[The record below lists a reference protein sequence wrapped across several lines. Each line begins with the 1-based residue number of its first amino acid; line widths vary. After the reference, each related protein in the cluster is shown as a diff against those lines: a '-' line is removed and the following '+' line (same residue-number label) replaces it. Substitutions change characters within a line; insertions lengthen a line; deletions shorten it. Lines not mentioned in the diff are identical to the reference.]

1 MLYRF
6 SALIHRG
13 FNSYSQSRQ
22 NGQIHL
28 WLISLIAIYTPF
40 EDLIVAWLPLPNS
53 AQTGLRFIPELT
65 IYLIF
70 IWVIGRRIVSGKG
83 WQTTIIDPLVLAM
96 AIATGISIL
105 LNNSRLFPSLA
116 NLRSIWRYLALY
128 YTIVNLPLA
137 KSQVV
142 QLLKIIKAV
151 GFIQAAIASFQFF
164 LPGKLKI
171 ALAAGNCEKGA
182 IKNASCGTFLD
193 SANLSGFLLLVIGLV
208 VSIVYVNCHYLVPPL
223 RDVFSLGIYYFG
235 MFASKKRAALLMSV
249 FLIVLTLSFLKRF
262 RNLRFLIWVLS
273 ALAIAVIFI
282 YPLLSLDLDI
292 GQREVGE
299 EVPNITSYFLS
310 VFSPEYWEHTLSA
323 SRGWVVTKVIQT
335 SWESSS
341 WFGFGPDH
349 ETLITNMGQ
358 FITSDEVKK
367 LVRDMEVFDDP
378 YWFAYMGYFGIVGL
392 LINWFILL
400 RLFQAGRELLRIT
413 AVKDYQIL
421 AISFCSL
428 IVVAF
433 FYSFVER
440 VFKLRHFSFY
450 FWLLAGLVV
459 NVYQSQIYK
468 LRNSQINTDKFG
480 TRRPED

>member
-1 MLYRF
+1 M
-6 SALIHRG
+6 
-13 FNSYSQSRQ
+13 
-22 NGQIHL
+22 
-28 WLISLIAIYTPF
+28 IAIYTPF
-40 EDLIVAWLPLPNS
+40 EDLIVAWLPLPS
-53 AQTGLRFIPELT
+53 SVQTGLRFIPELT

-70 IWVIGRRIVSGKG
+70 IQVIGKRLTTGKG
-83 WQTTIIDPLVLAM
+83 WQATIIDPLVLAL
-96 AIATGISIL
+96 AIATSISIF
-105 LNNSRLFPSLA
+105 LNQSRLFPSLA
-116 NLRSIWRYLALY
+116 NLRSVWRYLALY
-128 YTIVNLPLA
+128 YTLVNLPLG
-137 KSQVV
+137 KSQIV
-142 QLLKIIKAV
+142 QLLKIIKVV

-182 IKNASCGTFLD
+182 IKKASCGTFLD
-193 SANLSGFLLLVIGLV
+193 SANLSGYLLLVIGV
-208 VSIVYVNCHYLVPPL
+208 VISIIYANCDYLVPPL
-223 RDVFSLGIYYFG
+223 KEVFSLGIYYFG

-249 FLIVLTLSFLKRF
+249 LLIILTLSFLKRF
-262 RNLRFLIWVLS
+262 RNLRLLLWVLS

-292 GQREVGE
+292 GQREIGE

-323 SRGWVVTKVIQT
+323 SRGWVVTTVIQT

-349 ETLITNMGQ
+349 ETLISNMGQ
-358 FITSDEVKK
+358 FLTSDEVKK
-367 LVRDMEVFDDP
+367 LIRDIEVFDDP
-378 YWFAYMGYFGIVGL
+378 YWFAYMGYFGVVGL
-392 LINWFILL
+392 LINWFMLL
-400 RLFQAGRELLRIT
+400 RLFQTGRELLRIT
-413 AVKDYQIL
+413 TVKDYQVL

-428 IVVAF
+428 IIVAF

-459 NVYQSQIYK
+459 NVHQSQTLELINSYK
-468 LRNSQINTDKFG
+468 NHNN
-480 TRRPED
+480 